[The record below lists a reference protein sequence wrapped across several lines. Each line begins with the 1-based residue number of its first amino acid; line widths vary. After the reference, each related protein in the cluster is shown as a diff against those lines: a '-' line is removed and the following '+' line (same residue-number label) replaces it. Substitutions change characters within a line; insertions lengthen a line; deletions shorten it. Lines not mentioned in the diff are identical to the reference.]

1 MNILYFSP
9 GNTIGGAE
17 LSLLGIIKEANNHGH
32 NFYVA
37 LPPIKRGD
45 TTYMEMLKPLCEA
58 VYIVRPM
65 SWHIPR
71 GLNWKQRIINYLYH
85 IYLSGWHIVPVFKLL
100 RIIRHHNIDIV
111 HTNTIMNIEPALA
124 AKLTGVPHV
133 WHIREGIG
141 YNPNAIVQFPL
152 QKNPQLFRWIMN
164 KLSSKIIANSKF
176 TKSLAKQY
184 FPEDKID
191 VIYNSLP
198 DEWFV
203 HKVYQADKTKIVIG
217 TVANVTATLK
227 NHALVIEVAEILR
240 NKYSNINV
248 VFNIYGNL
256 PPDDN
261 PYYSNLVEEINNYD
275 LSGNVHFMGIRNVNE
290 IYDTIDILFHPNGK
304 EGFGRIFI
312 EAMGKGIPVLAV
324 KGGGA
329 DELIEDGVTGY
340 KFSDDEPEHIANKI
354 IELITNQETYNKISQ
369 KGFEYAS
376 TDFKSSGMWKKIENI
391 YCSVVR

>member
-1 MNILYFSP
+1 MKILYFSP

-17 LSLLGIIKEANNHGH
+17 LSLLGIIKEATNHGH
-32 NFYVA
+32 NCYVA
-37 LPPIKRGD
+37 LPPVKRGD
-45 TTYMEMLKPLCEA
+45 STYLELLKPLCEA

-141 YNPNAIVQFPL
+141 YNPNAIVRFPL
-152 QKNPQLFRWIMN
+152 QKNPQLFRCIMN

-191 VIYNSLP
+191 FVYNSLP
-198 DEWFV
+198 DDWFV
-203 HKVYQADKTKIVIG
+203 KKPFHDNKSKYVIG
-217 TVANVTATLK
+217 TVANVTANLK
-227 NHALVIEVAEILR
+227 NHQLAIEVANVIKSKQLDL
-240 NKYSNINV
+240 NII
-248 VFNIYGNL
+248 FNIYGRL

-261 PYYSNLVEEINNYD
+261 SYYSDLKDKINND
-275 LSGNVHFMGIRNVNE
+275 NLSGNVHFMGSRTVNE

-312 EAMGKGIPVLAV
+312 EAMGKGIPVVAV

-340 KFSDDEPEHIANKI
+340 KFSDDETENIADKI

-376 TDFKSSGMWKKIENI
+376 THFKSSGLWRKIETI